1 VGSGE
6 IGIRET
12 RNGRWEEVW
21 SIVTSLVLDGLSSV
35 HTRRAYAQALEEFLI
50 WFRDEPGRTLNK
62 AAVQKYRAELET
74 KGLAASSINVRLSAI
89 RRFALEAADNGL
101 LPPEVA
107 AGIARAKG
115 AKRSGV
121 RLGRWLTVEKVGQ
134 LLAAP
139 DLNTTKGLRDRAILA
154 FLIGAGLRRSEIA
167 ALDCAHVQERDGRW
181 LVADLIGK
189 HGRIRTVPLPVWA
202 HLAMR
207 EWVTAA
213 DISEG
218 PLFRSVTRHG
228 HIAGRRLSSQAIFMI
243 VTGYAAALGI
253 AIGPHD
259 LRRTFAKLAHLGQ
272 SPLEQIQFS
281 LGHASVVTTE
291 VYLGS
296 KQDLQDAPCDH
307 LGLEIIDTPT

>member
-1 VGSGE
+1 MGTAEV
-6 IGIRET
+6 GIRET
-12 RNGRWEEVW
+12 RDGRWEEVW
-21 SIVTSLVLDGLSSV
+21 NIVTSLVLDGLSSV

-50 WFRDEPGRTLNK
+50 WFRDEPGRTFNK

-89 RRFALEAADNGL
+89 RRFAVEVSDNGL

-107 AGIARAKG
+107 TGIARAKG

-121 RLGRWLTVEKVGQ
+121 RLGRWLTADQVGQ
-134 LLAAP
+134 LLATP
-139 DLNTTKGLRDRAILA
+139 DLNTLKGLRDHALLA

-167 ALDCAHVQERDGRW
+167 ALDCTHIQQRDGRW

-202 HLAMR
+202 HVAMR
-207 EWVTAA
+207 EWVSAA

-218 PLFRSVTRHG
+218 PLFRSVTRFG
-228 HIAGRRLSSQAIFMI
+228 HVAQRRLSSQAIFMI

-296 KQDLQDAPCDH
+296 KQDLHDAPCDH
-307 LGLEIIDTPT
+307 LGLELVDAP